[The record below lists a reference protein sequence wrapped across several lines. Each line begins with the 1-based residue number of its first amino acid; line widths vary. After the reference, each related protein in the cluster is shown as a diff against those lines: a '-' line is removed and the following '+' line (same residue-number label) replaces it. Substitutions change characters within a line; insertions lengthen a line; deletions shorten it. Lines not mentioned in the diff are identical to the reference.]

1 MLKVFEL
8 GGNPEASNYI
18 FIGDYVDRGNF
29 SVEVLLLLYSIKIF
43 TPKTFIML
51 RGNHESRQLAEF
63 FNFEAE
69 VKSKYN
75 KNVFDLF
82 IKSFN
87 NLPLGCILNH
97 KFLVIHG
104 GLSPEFATLAQL
116 KALTRFSEPPK
127 TGLFW

>member
-1 MLKVFEL
+1 M
-8 GGNPEASNYI
+8 GGNPEKCNYI

-29 SVEVLLLLYSIKIF
+29 SVEVLLLLYSIKIY

-75 KNVFDLF
+75 QNVFDLF
-82 IKSFN
+82 IKSFL
-87 NLPLGCILNH
+87 NLPLACILNH
-97 KFLVIHG
+97 KLLAIHG
-104 GLSPEFATLAQL
+104 GLSPEFTTISQL
-116 KALTRFSEPPK
+116 KSLARFSEPPK
-127 TGLFW
+127 SGLFWYY